1 MEIKKR
7 TYGSDKKSALEAK
20 MSAQKIAWAPI
31 MFQAARALIDLK
43 VLEELL
49 EKKEASMQELA
60 EACNISVYGA
70 KVLLEAALGMEL
82 VWAKDGIF
90 KLTKTGYFM
99 LRDELT
105 RANMNFTYD
114 VNYDGFK
121 FLKESI
127 VNGKPEGL
135 KVFGEWDT
143 IYEGLSQLPK
153 RVQKSWFEFD
163 HYYSDNA
170 FPAALPIVYREPIGK
185 LLDIGGNTGKWAI
198 ASLRHDANVEV
209 SLMDLPGQLNVA
221 KANLKK
227 EGLDNRAQ
235 FLEANVLKEI
245 PDVKGYDAVWMSQ
258 FLDCFSEEE
267 VLTILNNVKHAIKP
281 EGRIYILENYW
292 DDQEYE
298 GAAYSLH
305 ATSLYF
311 TCMANGNSK
320 MYYSE
325 DMKAQVYKAGL
336 IIDKEYHDVGGVG
349 HTLYECKLK

>member
-7 TYGSDKKSALEAK
+7 TYGHDKKTALEAK
-20 MSAQKIAWAPI
+20 MQAQKIAWAPM
-31 MFQAARALIDLK
+31 MFQAARALIDLNI
-43 VLEELL
+43 LEELL
-49 EKKEASMQELA
+49 KKKEATIQNLSDT
-60 EACNISVYGA
+60 CGVSFYGT

-82 VWAKDGIF
+82 VWVKDGIF

-121 FLKESI
+121 FLKES
-127 VNGKPEGL
+127 VVSGKPEGL

-153 RVQKSWFEFD
+153 PVQKSWFDFD

-170 FPAALPIVYREPIGK
+170 FPEAVKIVLREPIDK
-185 LLDIGGNTGKWAI
+185 LLDIGGNTGKWAKV
-198 ASLRHDANVEV
+198 SLDFDKNVEV

-221 KANLKK
+221 KENLK
-227 EGLDNRAQ
+227 DYDRAK
-235 FLEANVLKEI
+235 FIEANVLKAI
-245 PDVKGYDAVWMSQ
+245 PEVKGFDAVWMSQ

-267 VLTILNNVKHAIKP
+267 VLTILNNVKHAIKSD
-281 EGRIYILENYW
+281 GRIYILENYW

-336 IIDKEYHDVGGVG
+336 VIDKEYHDVGGVG
-349 HTLYECKLK
+349 HTLYECKLA